1 MHFCSVCATI
11 ADAKGR
17 CISLKRILQWLRG
30 ETVLCVAWVLA
41 LVTAV
46 FIPPDAQYMSYVDGH
61 TLGMLFALMAVM
73 AGLQRQGLFF
83 RLGRAMLERT
93 RTTRQLEGVLILLPF
108 FVSMAV
114 TNDVALITFVPF
126 ALEVLSLAGQ
136 TQRVIPVVVMQTI
149 AANLGSMATPIGN
162 PQNLYLYSRYNMGLV
177 AFLATVLPYV
187 LACLVLLVVFL
198 MVRPSQSLE
207 VPFVSGEIPPLSG
220 ARVAVYGV
228 LFLLCLGG
236 VAQVVPLYVLCPLVL
251 VVMFIC
257 DRGVL
262 LKVDYALLA
271 TFVGF
276 FLFVGNLGRV
286 PAVTSLFQSL
296 IQGQEVLCGVVASQV
311 ISNVPAALLLSG
323 FTDNGTGLLLGVNLG
338 GLGTLIASMAS
349 LISYKYIAR
358 AFPQKKGAYLAQ
370 FTGLNVAFLA
380 VLLVLWLILG

>member
-1 MHFCSVCATI
+1 MM
-11 ADAKGR
+11 
-17 CISLKRILQWLRG
+17 LKRILQWLRG

-41 LVTAV
+41 LITAV
-46 FIPPDAQYMSYVDGH
+46 IVPPDAQYMSYVDGH
-61 TLGMLFALMAVM
+61 TLGLLFSLMAVM

-83 RLGRAMLERT
+83 RLGQAMLACT

-108 FVSMAV
+108 FMSMAV

-126 ALEVLSLAGQ
+126 ALEVLALAGQ

-162 PQNLYLYSRYNMGLV
+162 PQNLYLYARYDMGMV
-177 AFLATVLPYV
+177 AFLAAVLPYV

-198 MVRPSQSLE
+198 MVRPSQSLP
-207 VPFVSGEIPPLSG
+207 VPFVSGEIPTPSG
-220 ARVAVYGV
+220 VRVGAYGV

-236 VAQVVPLYVLCPLVL
+236 VAQMVPLYVLCPLVVMVML
-251 VVMFIC
+251 VC

-276 FLFVGNLGRV
+276 FLFVGNLGRI
-286 PAVTSLFQSL
+286 PALTTLFQSL
-296 IQGQEVLCGVVASQV
+296 IQGHEVLCGVVASQV

-323 FTDNGTGLLLGVNLG
+323 FTEHGADLLVGVNLG

-370 FTGLNVAFLA
+370 FTGLNLAFLA
-380 VLLVLWLILG
+380 LLLVLWLVLG

>member
-1 MHFCSVCATI
+1 MDV
-11 ADAKGR
+11 
-17 CISLKRILQWLRG
+17 KRVLNWLRG
-30 ETVLCVAWVLA
+30 ETVLCVAWALA
-41 LVTAV
+41 ILTAFFV
-46 FIPPDAQYMSYVDGH
+46 PPDAKYLDYVDLH
-61 TLGMLFALMAVM
+61 TLGMLFSLMAVM

-83 RLGRAMLERT
+83 RLGRAMLGLT

-162 PQNLYLYSRYNMGLV
+162 PQNLYLYSRYDMDLLS
-177 AFLATVLPYV
+177 FLATVLPYV
-187 LACLVLLVVFL
+187 GVCLALLVVFL
-198 MVRPSQSLE
+198 LVRPSQSLA

-220 ARVAVYGV
+220 ARVAAYGA
-228 LFLLCLGG
+228 LFALCLGG

-251 VVMFIC
+251 VVVLVC
-257 DRGVL
+257 DRKVL
-262 LKVDYALLA
+262 LHVDYALLA

-276 FLFVGNLGRV
+276 FLFVGNLGRI
-286 PAVTSLFQSL
+286 PALTALFQSL
-296 IQGQEVLCGVVASQV
+296 IQGQEVLCGVIASQV

-323 FTDNGTGLLLGVNLG
+323 FTEKGSDLLLGVNLG

-358 AFPQKKGAYLAQ
+358 AFPQKKGKYLGQ
-370 FTGLNVAFLA
+370 FTALNLAFL
-380 VLLVLWLILG
+380 VLLLVVWVVLP

>member
-1 MHFCSVCATI
+1 MVM
-11 ADAKGR
+11 KQV
-17 CISLKRILQWLRG
+17 LQWLKG
-30 ETVLCVAWVLA
+30 KTVLCVAWVLA

-46 FIPPDAQYMSYVDGH
+46 MIPPDAAYLDYVDLH
-61 TLGMLFALMAVM
+61 TLGMLFSLMAVM

-83 RLGRAMLERT
+83 RLGRAMLGRT
-93 RTTRQLEGVLILLPF
+93 QTTRQLEGVLILLPF

-126 ALEVLSLAGQ
+126 ALEVLALAGE

-162 PQNLYLYSRYNMGLV
+162 PQNLYLYSRYQMDMV
-177 AFLATVLPYV
+177 SFLATVLPYA

-198 MVRPSQSLE
+198 LVRPSQSLA
-207 VPFVSGEIPPLSG
+207 VPFLSGEIPTLSG
-220 ARVAVYGV
+220 ARVAAYGV
-228 LFLLCLGG
+228 LFALCLGG
-236 VAQVVPLYVLCPLVL
+236 VAQAVPLYVLCPLVL
-251 VVMFIC
+251 VVMLVA
-257 DRGVL
+257 DRKVL
-262 LKVDYALLA
+262 LQVDYALLA

-276 FLFVGNLGRV
+276 FLFVGNLGRI
-286 PAVTSLFQSL
+286 PALTALFQSL
-296 IQGQEVLCGVVASQV
+296 IQGQEVLCGVVASQI

-323 FTDNGTGLLLGVNLG
+323 FTENGTGLLLGVNLG

-370 FTGLNVAFLA
+370 FTGLNVVFLV
-380 VLLVLWLILG
+380 VLLALWLVIS